1 MGAITAALCLLIGE
15 TMVRREDQAGNSGR
29 RGRDASGEAVERKN
43 PLAIL
48 RDVFHEPALL
58 RLIVLIAL
66 TLGVRAVY
74 VYLYMLMPKY
84 WERTIGADATI
95 GLLNAINPVG
105 IVIGLILFIP
115 LANKFRVVNMLVFGS
130 IVSALALVPD
140 GDALADLQRRHR
152 VCPLRDGDHLHGDP
166 HGRRGALVRP
176 SCTSTRRRS
185 RPRARRA
192 PISVSR

>member
-1 MGAITAALCLLIGE
+1 MF
-15 TMVRREDQAGNSGR
+15 R
-29 RGRDASGEAVERKN
+29 
-43 PLAIL
+43 
-48 RDVFHEPALL
+48 EPALL

-152 VCPLRDGDHLHGDP
+152 AWPTTSWRSSAWSILTVGEVLWSPKLYEYTAAIAPKGQEGTYLGFSMIPYFLAKTIVSWFSGDWLMRWSPETVD
-166 HGRRGALVRP
+166 RQ
-176 SCTSTRRRS
+176 RRS
-185 RPRARRA
+185 PCRCSRR
-192 PISVSR
+192 